1 MDDYCIAL
9 LVLVL
14 FFIYIDNQNKTE
26 GYDEYGASLQEVEKG
41 GGLLHRGEHT
51 DEPTDEHHPIEEVD
65 STEVKQ
71 DYVPIGL
78 EPKPVKMEA
87 PSSMDSS
94 LQMLSAAPAN
104 MESYMLLADSG
115 SVHDVVVADLPMAY
129 PRVGAADNL
138 GQDTLHPQG
147 MVLGQ
152 ADHGGEHAGIGTLDG
167 SDMHGSAGSASAGSA
182 GSEKVVGAGEFKAVI
197 IYAPWCGWSK
207 KSLPDFEKMDGKLNS
222 LSPSETNGWNVSCE
236 VYDSETP
243 EGKAKAKE
251 YEVEGFP
258 TVITEV
264 NGQRGD
270 GPREYDKMVS
280 LVNETTGGKI
290 TP

>member
-1 MDDYCIAL
+1 MDNYCIAL

-26 GYDEYGASLQEVEKG
+26 GYDGFGASLENVEKG
-41 GGLLHRGEHT
+41 RGLLHRDDKYPSEH
-51 DEPTDEHHPIEEVD
+51 VD
-65 STEVKQ
+65 SVEVNQ

-78 EPKPVKMEA
+78 QPMAVEMDA
-87 PSSMDSS
+87 PPSMNSS
-94 LQMLSAAPAN
+94 LQMVSAAPAN
-104 MESYMLLADSG
+104 MDSYMLLDDSG
-115 SVHDVVVADLPMAY
+115 PVHDVVVADLPVAY
-129 PRVGAADNL
+129 PRVGSADNL

-147 MVLGQ
+147 Q
-152 ADHGGEHAGIGTLDG
+152 GGDDGVGIGALDDSDTHASVDSDVGVG
-167 SDMHGSAGSASAGSA
+167 SPGVSGSGTVA
-182 GSEKVVGAGEFKAVI
+182 GAGEFKAVI

-222 LSPSETNGWNVSCE
+222 LSSSETNGWNVSCE

-243 EGKAKAKE
+243 EGKAKTKE
-251 YEVEGFP
+251 YEVGGFP

-264 NGQRGD
+264 NGKRND
-270 GPREYDKMVS
+270 GPRDYNEMVR